1 MMLKSKQAQEN
12 PRPNKEKKA
21 RNPSDEKMRSI
32 WDHLDELRARLLKI
46 LLGLVATTLVSL
58 LAANQL
64 MILLAAPIG
73 GLENLQS
80 IEVTENVSVFMRTSL
95 LAGFILALPFTL
107 YQLMAFVSPGL
118 ESKERRWIFLSIPFA
133 TLLFVGGVLFAYF
146 IMLPAA
152 VPFLVS
158 FMGVET
164 VPRLSNYMQFTLN
177 IIFWIGVCFEIP
189 LVMFIL
195 AKLKLVTARQMIK
208 QWRIA
213 IIASAVLAA
222 VISPTID
229 PVNMLLLIAPLLGLY
244 LLSILLAALAR

>member
-1 MMLKSKQAQEN
+1 MLKSKQAQEK

-21 RNPSDEKMRSI
+21 RNPSDEKMMSI

-64 MILLAAPIG
+64 MVLLAAPIG

-133 TLLFVGGVLFAYF
+133 TLLFAGGVLFAYF

-189 LVMFIL
+189 LAVFIL

-229 PVNMLLLIAPLLGLY
+229 PVNMLLLMAPLLGLY